1 MCELFA
7 MSAGQDYTA
16 QEYLP
21 VFADKS
27 RDNISGWGIGFF
39 RNGQVVIEKSCEGIY
54 AGDQV
59 HDSFQRLARVVDS
72 RIIISHIRCPNAG
85 HQKESLA
92 QPLSDHFL
100 EHDWLFSSFI
110 GEAKGLEGYRSP
122 RPVLA
127 EALLAS
133 RIFEYVR
140 DGLEAEMAVWP
151 NQSLYQGLAVTCKK
165 LLGQYPGKYIFFL
178 ANETALFAFLN
189 HGQILT
195 YRPPAGPGE
204 SLVLT
209 TVSGGLTRD
218 PERWAA
224 YANSDPT
231 RGQILVVSGAD
242 LLYLGHL

>member
-39 RNGQVVIEKSCEGIY
+39 RGGQVVIEKSCEGIY

-72 RIIISHIRCPNAG
+72 RIIISHIRCPQAG

-100 EHDWLFSSFI
+100 DHHWLFSY
-110 GEAKGLEGYRSP
+110 KGTAPKCLGYQSP
-122 RPVLA
+122 RPILPEV
-127 EALLAS
+127 LLAA
-133 RIFEYVR
+133 RAFEFVR
-140 DGLEAEMAVWP
+140 DGMEAEMQDWP
-151 NQSLYQGLAVTCKK
+151 NQSLYQALALTCKK
-165 LLGQYPGKYIFFL
+165 LITDFPGDYIFFL
-178 ANETALFAFLN
+178 ANETVLFAFLN
-189 HGQILT
+189 NAQVLT
-195 YRPPAGPGE
+195 YHPPEAQGD

-218 PERWAA
+218 PDHWRA
-224 YANSDPT
+224 YANTDPN
-231 RGQILVVSGAD
+231 RGQILIISGAD
-242 LLYLGHL
+242 LLYQGYL